1 MKLSRLEESQY
12 IFLVEMKRLDWRKE
26 KWKNDKWSNDI

>member
-26 KWKNDKWSNDI
+26 KWKNDK